1 MIGCQVLASLCYSVR
16 GWLLGPACSPAP
28 RAQTIFIADVD
39 MIIGRT
45 LAVVL
50 LCEVSAQWLFAL
62 NFFLFNPK
70 AAGLVCC
77 AVAAVDPNTTSWPI
91 TDTTLDSSTQRLA
104 HFIPAWEEASCCP
117 AANRFTG
124 QITR

>member
-1 MIGCQVLASLCYSVR
+1 MLLDSAKRTGRLFHSLSPGAAQVIGCQVLASLCYSVR

-62 NFFLFNPK
+62 NSFCLIPRPPVLC
-70 AAGLVCC
+70 AALWQQLIPTPLPGLSLIRPLTAPLNV
-77 AVAAVDPNTTSWPI
+77 
-91 TDTTLDSSTQRLA
+91 
-104 HFIPAWEEASCCP
+104 
-117 AANRFTG
+117 
-124 QITR
+124 